1 MVSIIIDNIAAVR
14 VEQVPGA
21 GTLLSSC
28 RPLFRQARYCGTKVL
43 VQARDKRG
51 RVLSRAGAAAQG
63 FRMGL
68 GGVMVMSRLQSR
80 VGGVQE

>member
-1 MVSIIIDNIAAVR
+1 ML
-14 VEQVPGA
+14 VPYFLLADPCSGRP
-21 GTLLSSC
+21 GTVVL
-28 RPLFRQARYCGTKVL
+28 RYL

-68 GGVMVMSRLQSR
+68 GGVMVVSRLQSR